1 MSRLQTSLIKDVD
14 DHDPMTL
21 RFHPVWIGAG
31 VAILSAWASLSI
43 AHAQARPADMP
54 AIHGMLIVGE
64 KTVYLSHL
72 SMFQK
77 LPDSFQPH
85 RFQAIFEVE
94 LPNQT
99 AYTSDRAANP
109 KQRIYTIQP
118 APFVLQSLN
127 PADPRP
133 SLATSFPV
141 QTIER
146 GHFEKDEPKKI
157 LVESGNVKIKRVLH
171 FREYKQGAS
180 PIPQLRYLLFGKGG
194 ELFLAH
200 FINGAPDF
208 DHVLSVRTVSPTL
221 SEAEVNAGILVEI
234 PKRANTI
241 KNRLVDSLTVD
252 AETVSTSDASNRQLR
267 IATGR
272 TLYLEEGELM
282 LPPKIKPPTDEERKA
297 GFP

>member
-1 MSRLQTSLIKDVD
+1 MKALSTNKIVI
-14 DHDPMTL
+14 P
-21 RFHPVWIGAG
+21 RFHPAWLGAI
-31 VAILSAWASLSI
+31 AATFIESASFCTVR
-43 AHAQARPADMP
+43 AQPRPADGP

-77 LPDSFQPH
+77 PKPDKSFQPH
-85 RFQAIFEVE
+85 RFQAIFEVV
-94 LPNQT
+94 LPDQA

-109 KQRIYTIQP
+109 NQRIYTIQP
-118 APFVLQSLN
+118 FPFVLQSLN

-133 SLATSFPV
+133 TLSTSFPV
-141 QTIER
+141 DTIER
-146 GHFEKDEPKKI
+146 GHFEKS
-157 LVESGNVKIKRVLH
+157 ESNEKVLIRSGKVQIKRVLD
-171 FREYKQGAS
+171 FREYTQGAS

-194 ELFLAH
+194 ELFLTH

-208 DHVLSVRTVSPTL
+208 DHVLTVRTVSPTL

-252 AETVSTSDASNRQLR
+252 AETVSTNAANSRPLR

-282 LPPKIKPPTDEERKA
+282 LPPNFNATAEENRA

>member
-1 MSRLQTSLIKDVD
+1 M
-14 DHDPMTL
+14 
-21 RFHPVWIGAG
+21 
-31 VAILSAWASLSI
+31 LSAWASLSI
-43 AHAQARPADMP
+43 AHAEMSPADDP
-54 AIHGMLIVGE
+54 NVHGMLIVGK

-72 SMFQK
+72 SMFPQ
-77 LPDSFQPH
+77 SPH

-94 LPNQT
+94 LPNQA
-99 AYTSDRAANP
+99 AYTSDRVANP
-109 KQRIYTIQP
+109 NERIYTIKPKQ
-118 APFVLQSLN
+118 FRLQSLN

-133 SLATSFPV
+133 TLATGFPLDLATGFPV
-141 QTIER
+141 DTIER
-146 GHFEKDEPKKI
+146 GHFEKKKEPNEKVLI
-157 LVESGNVKIKRVLH
+157 QSGNVKIKRVLH

-208 DHVLSVRTVSPTL
+208 DHVLTVRTVSPAL

-234 PKRANTI
+234 PQRANTI

-252 AETVSTSDASNRQLR
+252 AETVSTSNASSRPLK
-267 IATGR
+267 IATDR

-282 LPPKIKPPTDEERKA
+282 LPPNFKTTDEEKRA

>member
-1 MSRLQTSLIKDVD
+1 
-14 DHDPMTL
+14 MTL
-21 RFHPVWIGAG
+21 RVYPVLLGVGA
-31 VAILSAWASLSI
+31 AIISAWASLSI
-43 AHAQARPADMP
+43 VHAQPRDVDDPAT
-54 AIHGMLIVGE
+54 HGMLIVGG

-72 SMFQK
+72 SMFPQ
-77 LPDSFQPH
+77 SPH

-109 KQRIYTIQP
+109 NQRIYTIKP
-118 APFVLQSLN
+118 KLFRLQSLN

-133 SLATSFPV
+133 TLATSFPV
-141 QTIER
+141 GTIER
-146 GHFEKDEPKKI
+146 GHFEKMEPNEKI
-157 LVESGNVKIKRVLH
+157 LVGSGNVKIKRVLH
-171 FREYKQGAS
+171 FREYKQGAI

-208 DHVLSVRTVSPTL
+208 DHVLTVRTVSPAL

-252 AETVSTSDASNRQLR
+252 AETVSTSDASSRPLK

-282 LPPKIKPPTDEERKA
+282 LPPNFKTTAEEKKA

>member
-1 MSRLQTSLIKDVD
+1 
-14 DHDPMTL
+14 
-21 RFHPVWIGAG
+21 
-31 VAILSAWASLSI
+31 
-43 AHAQARPADMP
+43 
-54 AIHGMLIVGE
+54 
-64 KTVYLSHL
+64 
-72 SMFQK
+72 MFPQ
-77 LPDSFQPH
+77 SPH

-94 LPNQT
+94 LPNQA
-99 AYTSDRAANP
+99 AYTSDWVANP
-109 KQRIYTIQP
+109 NQRIYTIEP
-118 APFVLQSLN
+118 EKFILQSLN

-133 SLATSFPV
+133 TLATSFPV
-141 QTIER
+141 HTIQR
-146 GHFEKDEPKKI
+146 GHFEKKEPNEKVLI
-157 LVESGNVKIKRVLH
+157 ESGNVKIKRVLH

-208 DHVLSVRTVSPTL
+208 DHVLTVRTVSPTL

-252 AETVSTSDASNRQLR
+252 ADTVTTSNASSRPLR

-272 TLYLEEGELM
+272 TLYLEEGDLM
-282 LPPKIKPPTDEERKA
+282 VNPIPGNETTAEEKKA